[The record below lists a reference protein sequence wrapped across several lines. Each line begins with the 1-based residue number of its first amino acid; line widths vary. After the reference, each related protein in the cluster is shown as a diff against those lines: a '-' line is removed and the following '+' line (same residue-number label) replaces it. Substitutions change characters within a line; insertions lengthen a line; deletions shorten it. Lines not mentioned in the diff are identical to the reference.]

1 MNGPLATLADALKRV
16 FAGYALEQA
25 WGEITLTV
33 PAEKLPATMKS
44 LRDDA
49 SFAFEQLMDLAA
61 VDYLHYGL
69 DEWAAEESTATGF
82 SRGVENPGTTGRLK
96 FGDQAEPRQLPQPR
110 FAVVYHLLSL
120 RHNHRL
126 RVKVYA
132 PDNDM
137 PVVASVMGIWEG
149 ADWFE
154 REAFDLY
161 GVLFEGHP
169 DLRRILT
176 DYGFIGHPFRK
187 DFPLIGNVEMRYD
200 PEKKRVIYQPVTIE
214 PRVLVPKVVRRDNRY
229 QRRGWKPPVPEAPKP
244 DAVLPRADAPKPTAT
259 K

>member
-1 MNGPLATLADALKRV
+1 MSDSIANLEQALQRA
-16 FAGYALEQA
+16 FAGYGLERA
-25 WGEITLTV
+25 CGELTLAV
-33 PAEKLPATMKS
+33 PAEGLVAAMRKLREEPS
-44 LRDDA
+44 LL
-49 SFAFEQLMDLAA
+49 FEQLMDLAA

-69 DEWAAEESTATGF
+69 DEWAAEESTAMGF
-82 SRGVENPGTTGRLK
+82 SRGVESRSTGRLR
-96 FGDQAEPRQLPQPR
+96 FGDQSEVRPLPHPR
-110 FAVVYHLLSL
+110 FAVAYHLLSL
-120 RHNHRL
+120 RYNRRL

-137 PVVASVMGIWEG
+137 PVVASVIGIWES

-161 GVLFEGHP
+161 GILFEGHP

-214 PRVLVPKVVRRDNRY
+214 PRVLVPKVIRQDNRY
-229 QRRGWKPPVPEAPKP
+229 MRKGWKPEPQPAERDAIPK
-244 DAVLPRADAPKPTAT
+244 ADAPKPTAT

>member
-1 MNGPLATLADALKRV
+1 MSDSLANLAATLERA
-16 FAGYALEQA
+16 FAGYVLDRAY
-25 WGEITLTV
+25 GELTLKV
-33 PAEKLPATMKS
+33 PAAELLPAMKT
-44 LRDDA
+44 LRDDPA
-49 SFAFEQLMDLAA
+49 LAFEQLMDLAA

-69 DEWAAEESTATGF
+69 DEWAAEESTAMGF
-82 SRGVENPGTTGRLK
+82 SRGVESRSTGRLK
-96 FGDQAEPRQLPQPR
+96 FGDRAADIRALPHPR
-110 FAVVYHLLSL
+110 FAVVYHLISL
-120 RHNHRL
+120 RYNRRL

-137 PVVASVMGIWEG
+137 PVVASVMGVWEG
-149 ADWFE
+149 VDWFE

-200 PEKKRVIYQPVTIE
+200 PEKKRVIYQPVSIE
-214 PRVLVPKVVRRDNRY
+214 PRVLVPKVVRHDNRY
-229 QRRGWKPPVPEAPKP
+229 MRQGWKPQPSEPLKTDAPKP
-244 DAVLPRADAPKPTAT
+244 EAVPKPTAT

>member
-1 MNGPLATLADALKRV
+1 MSDSLTKLTDALKRA
-16 FAGYALEQA
+16 FAGDGLEQA
-25 WGEITLTV
+25 YGELTLVV
-33 PAEKLPATMKS
+33 PAADMLPAMKR
-44 LRDDA
+44 LRDEP
-49 SFAFEQLMDLAA
+49 SLAFEQLMDVAA

-69 DEWAAEESTATGF
+69 DEWAAEESTVMGF
-82 SRGVENPGTTGRLK
+82 SRGVESRSTGRLK
-96 FGDQAEPRQLPQPR
+96 FGDRAEVRELPHPR

-137 PVVASVMGIWEG
+137 PVVASVMGIWESS
-149 ADWFE
+149 DWFE

-214 PRVLVPKVVRRDNRY
+214 PRVLVPKVVRHDNRY
-229 QRRGWKPPVPEAPKP
+229 MRQGWKPQASEAPKAEAPKP
-244 DAVLPRADAPKPTAT
+244 EAAPKPTAI